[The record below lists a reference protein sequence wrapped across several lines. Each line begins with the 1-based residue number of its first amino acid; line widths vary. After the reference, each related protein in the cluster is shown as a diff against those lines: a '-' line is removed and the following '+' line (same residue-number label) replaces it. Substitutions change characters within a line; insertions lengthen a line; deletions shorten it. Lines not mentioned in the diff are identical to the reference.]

1 MEIYET
7 KKAKLLLIELS
18 PGVPAKSIIKISCGG
33 LHTVALCRDGVV
45 FSWGNNDDGALG
57 RIGAENTP
65 LRVDGALN
73 IPITDIVTGD
83 CHSIAYSTISNLVF
97 LWGSYKVRI
106 IYFYFI
112 SIIFKFKLY

>member
-1 MEIYET
+1 MEIFET
-7 KKAKLLLIELS
+7 KKAKMPIFELS
-18 PGVPAKSIIKISCGG
+18 PGLPAKSIIKISCGG

-57 RIGAENTP
+57 RIGTENTP

-83 CHSIAYSTISNLVF
+83 CHSIAYSTISNQVF
-97 LWGSYKVRI
+97 FWGSYKVRI
-106 IYFYFI
+106 NYLFYFHLFNLI
-112 SIIFKFKLY
+112 L

>member
-45 FSWGNNDDGALG
+45 FSWGNNDP
-57 RIGAENTP
+57 TY
-65 LRVDGALN
+65 V
-73 IPITDIVTGD
+73 
-83 CHSIAYSTISNLVF
+83 
-97 LWGSYKVRI
+97 K
-106 IYFYFI
+106 
-112 SIIFKFKLY
+112 

>member
-73 IPITDIVTGD
+73 IPITDI
-83 CHSIAYSTISNLVF
+83 
-97 LWGSYKVRI
+97 I
-106 IYFYFI
+106 IYFKIYETV
-112 SIIFKFKLY
+112 SEGRDIFSFPTLVIRSYGDNHVE

>member
-7 KKAKLLLIELS
+7 KKAKLLKFELS
-18 PGVPAKSIIKISCGG
+18 PGIPSKSIIRISCGG

-57 RIGAENTP
+57 RNGAENTP

-73 IPITDIVTGD
+73 IPVTDIVTGD

-97 LWGSYKVRI
+97 FWGSYKVRI
-106 IYFYFI
+106 IYFH
-112 SIIFKFKLY
+112 SILTIFQSKLI

>member
-7 KKAKLLLIELS
+7 KKAKLLKFELS
-18 PGVPAKSIIKISCGG
+18 PGIHSKSIIRISCGG

-57 RIGAENTP
+57 RNGAENTP

-73 IPITDIVTGD
+73 IPVTDIVTGD

-97 LWGSYKVRI
+97 FWGSYKVRI
-106 IYFYFI
+106 IYFH
-112 SIIFKFKLY
+112 SILTILQSKLI